1 MRLAILGAGG
11 HGKVVA
17 DTAEACG
24 WKEVVFFDDSWPQLT
39 RCGVWPVLGDSACL
53 RNTLSQFDGVV
64 VAIGD
69 NKTRLRI
76 TLELQASGAKIATVV
91 HPRANISRYAE
102 IAAGSVIFA
111 GVSVN
116 AGAVVG
122 QAAILN
128 TGCNVDHDCRLGQ
141 GCHVSPGASLAGAVV
156 LGDLCWVGIGASIR
170 QCIHI
175 GSAVVIGAGAA
186 VVANVMDNVTIV
198 GVPARRLK

>member
-39 RCGVWPVLGDSACL
+39 HCGVWPVMGDSACL
-53 RNTLSQFDGVV
+53 CNTLSQFDGVV

-76 TLELQASGAKIATVV
+76 TLELKASGAKIATIV

-116 AGAVVG
+116 VGAVVG

-170 QCIHI
+170 QCIQI

-186 VVANVMDNVTIV
+186 VVANVMDDVTVV